1 MYKTMI
7 EARKPIKVVARLFK
21 GPDDQWGVRPG
32 AMVVYATD
40 KTNPNAEMTIF
51 RLTDTGEMRSTHTG
65 MVEWLE
71 ETARRRLKEALQL
84 DAQEALKLV
93 IESEIKIEP

>member
-7 EARKPIKVVARLFK
+7 EARKPIKLVARLFK

-40 KTNPNAEMTIF
+40 KTNPNAEMTIY
-51 RLTDTGEMRSTHTG
+51 RLVDTGETRPTHTG
-65 MVEWLE
+65 IVEWLE
-71 ETARRRLKEALQL
+71 EKARRRIKEALQL
-84 DAQEALKLV
+84 DEQKTLKLV